1 MYAVI
6 DMRMLRIDISDGT
19 IDDPT
24 EHDRMRAR
32 RVVEYILDR
41 FPVVRYK
48 DAPDAVDDELDRN
61 GEEVL
66 R

>member
-1 MYAVI
+1 MDTVI
-6 DMRMLRIDISDGT
+6 DTTMLRIDISDDT

-24 EHDRMRAR
+24 EHDRERAR

-41 FPVVRYK
+41 FPAVRYK
-48 DAPDAVDDELDRN
+48 DAPDEVDDELDRN
-61 GEEVL
+61 GEEAL